1 MTSWR
6 RAYGRFRC
14 ISRLTLKLIT
24 HRAYT
29 VNNYWPRQS
38 VTVPAIKGMYQK
50 MLQSEMNGKQ
60 VVSNAASASVTNG
73 QKNGV

>member
-1 MTSWR
+1 MVSLHMS
-6 RAYGRFRC
+6 
-14 ISRLTLKLIT
+14 SRHTKLIQS
-24 HRAYT
+24 RAFT

-50 MLQSEMNGKQ
+50 MLQSEMSGKQ
-60 VVSNAASASVTNG
+60 PAGSPING

>member
-1 MTSWR
+1 MVSKSLVALDSQT
-6 RAYGRFRC
+6 
-14 ISRLTLKLIT
+14 LTLY
-24 HRAYT
+24 RSFT

-60 VVSNAASASVTNG
+60 SSSVQPTNG
-73 QKNGV
+73 QKNGA